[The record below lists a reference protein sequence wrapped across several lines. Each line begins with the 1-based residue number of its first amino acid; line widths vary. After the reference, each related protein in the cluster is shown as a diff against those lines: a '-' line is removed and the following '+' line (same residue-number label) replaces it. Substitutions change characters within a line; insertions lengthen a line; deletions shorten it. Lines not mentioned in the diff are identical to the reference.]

1 MHIERMIELCEVIQS
16 QKELDNLPHVQD
28 PAINACEY
36 VNEGTCQ
43 HSIIT
48 HRRENKNLV

>member
-28 PAINACEY
+28 QPSMHVHMSMKAH
-36 VNEGTCQ
+36 VNTV
-43 HSIIT
+43 
-48 HRRENKNLV
+48 L